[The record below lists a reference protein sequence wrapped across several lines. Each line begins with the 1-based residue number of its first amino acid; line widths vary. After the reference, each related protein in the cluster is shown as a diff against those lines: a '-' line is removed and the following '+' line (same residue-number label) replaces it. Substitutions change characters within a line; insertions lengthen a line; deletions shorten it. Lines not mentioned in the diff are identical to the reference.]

1 VAIVDAMGK
10 ADVLE
15 RVAIDLSRGHTAPA
29 IQRLSSLVHRHPTDL
44 DLRRRLAEVHRM
56 VGNWVE
62 AGRWSY
68 LLADA
73 DPAETLAFE
82 RAYPS
87 PIHRLAA
94 LRWPGASA
102 YAGSVAAHAAH
113 AGTVATQAATHAATV
128 ALERLQSLAAAARR
142 DAVSVGRATAR
153 AGRAT
158 AAAGQY
164 TASELLVTVFGWKRP
179 ALIATLVAFGTLVV
193 AFVLIGAISVGHWV
207 L

>member
-1 VAIVDAMGK
+1 MAK

-29 IQRLSSLVHRHPTDL
+29 IQRLSSLVHLHPTDL

-62 AGRWSY
+62 AGRWGY
-68 LLADA
+68 LLHDA
-73 DPAETLAFE
+73 DPAETQAFE

-94 LRWPGASA
+94 LRWPGTTG
-102 YAGSVAAHAAH
+102 YAVAAHAVH
-113 AGTVATQAATHAATV
+113 AGTVAATV
-128 ALERLQSLAAAARR
+128 ALERLQILAAAARR
-142 DAVSVGRATAR
+142 DALSVGRATAR

-179 ALIATLVAFGTLVV
+179 ALIATFLTAGLMVTLFVV
-193 AFVLIGAISVGHWV
+193 IGGISVANW
-207 L
+207 LL

>member
-1 VAIVDAMGK
+1 MGK

-29 IQRLSSLVHRHPTDL
+29 IQRLSSLVHVHPTDL
-44 DLRRRLAEVHRM
+44 DLRRKLAEVHRM

-68 LLADA
+68 LLHDA
-73 DPAETLAFE
+73 DPAETQAFE

-94 LRWPGASA
+94 LRWPGATG
-102 YAGSVAAHAAH
+102 YAVAAHAAH
-113 AGTVATQAATHAATV
+113 AVHAGTAAATV
-128 ALERLQSLAAAARR
+128 ALERLQHLAAAARR
-142 DAVSVGRATAR
+142 DALSVGRATAR

-179 ALIATLVAFGTLVV
+179 ALIATLVTLTLIVASFVV
-193 AFVLIGAISVGHWV
+193 IGAISVVNW
-207 L
+207 LL